1 MRKIGTPILHIV
13 RLGHNVRSGSNVRSR
28 SGVLPG
34 FAVLL
39 GLTILPGLTACG
51 GRGHR
56 VERTTEKG
64 VPLVRTLGGPRH
76 DNAPFDLVRE
86 VVFGDP
92 ARGPDGVL
100 TQPRGYLEVP
110 GGLAVFDEGDF
121 TLKVYEAD
129 GTLRFRLGRQGQG
142 PGEFESVWMNHGLAP
157 DGRIVI
163 TDVVTARLTLVDPSD
178 GAFEV
183 LPLPMAMTWD
193 VAGVG
198 PDRFVMVHAV
208 FTSQMEQRESLDLVD
223 GSFTVLDTLAGVPPG
238 RVVRVPV
245 PGEGGHS
252 SFVNVSRPFW
262 PTFSWWAQ
270 GGRIAVCQGRD
281 FRVELFD
288 HEGRRQRI
296 LEWESPRTAVDDTMW
311 AAVRRYIQRGYGED
325 WASVWEALERP
336 DHVPPVEGVRLDD
349 RGRVWALYYIPG
361 ERFGG
366 PADPN
371 LYWDVLDADGTWLG
385 RQPTPGVARYFGRD
399 VCYVTENREEG
410 SVVVRYRLVPAF
422 R

>member
-1 MRKIGTPILHIV
+1 MRKIGTPILHI
-13 RLGHNVRSGSNVRSR
+13 
-28 SGVLPG
+28 
-34 FAVLL
+34 VLL

-92 ARGPDGVL
+92 ARGSDGVL

-163 TDVVTARLTLVDPSD
+163 TDGVT
-178 GAFEV
+178 
-183 LPLPMAMTWD
+183 
-193 VAGVG
+193 
-198 PDRFVMVHAV
+198 
-208 FTSQMEQRESLDLVD
+208 
-223 GSFTVLDTLAGVPPG
+223 
-238 RVVRVPV
+238 
-245 PGEGGHS
+245 
-252 SFVNVSRPFW
+252 
-262 PTFSWWAQ
+262 
-270 GGRIAVCQGRD
+270 
-281 FRVELFD
+281 
-288 HEGRRQRI
+288 
-296 LEWESPRTAVDDTMW
+296 
-311 AAVRRYIQRGYGED
+311 
-325 WASVWEALERP
+325 
-336 DHVPPVEGVRLDD
+336 
-349 RGRVWALYYIPG
+349 
-361 ERFGG
+361 
-366 PADPN
+366 
-371 LYWDVLDADGTWLG
+371 
-385 RQPTPGVARYFGRD
+385 RYFGRD

-422 R
+422 